1 MSAYEQNG
9 PSPDQLGFCFDILS
23 WSLHPCI
30 MKKLYVSLKKNKNVF
45 GLHADIYVGSYL
57 YFTYLP
63 LAIVVH
69 GYEPAYVTAR
79 DSCEK
84 F

>member
-1 MSAYEQNG
+1 
-9 PSPDQLGFCFDILS
+9 
-23 WSLHPCI
+23 